1 MYIHTNNQAYGKWIE
16 DPSKYSSTKVIPAE
30 NFGRY
35 SRKPT
40 LKSYTVLE
48 MENEDADLVEL
59 NLAKRKV
66 EDSLPVH
73 IGNCILMNA
82 KLHFLR
88 YF

>member
-1 MYIHTNNQAYGKWIE
+1 
-16 DPSKYSSTKVIPAE
+16 
-30 NFGRY
+30 
-35 SRKPT
+35 
-40 LKSYTVLE
+40 

-88 YF
+88 YFFKFFIKTKIDIDSSTFCRII